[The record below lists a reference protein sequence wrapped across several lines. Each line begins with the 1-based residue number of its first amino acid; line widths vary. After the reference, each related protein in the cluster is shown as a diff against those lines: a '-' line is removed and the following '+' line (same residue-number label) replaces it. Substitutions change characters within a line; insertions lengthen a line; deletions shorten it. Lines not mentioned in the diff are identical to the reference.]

1 MKISSGPA
9 WIALTVTLFLLLIVV
24 ALGKLEQARFQ
35 KDLYAEVVDQLSQV
49 RSRLESEINADLYLN
64 RGLVSL
70 VKAYPHFTEAEF
82 KIIGQELLRGRTSVR
97 NIGLAPDNI
106 LSHIF
111 PIEGNEMAIGL
122 VYRDNP
128 DQWPPVERAM
138 LSRGTVISG
147 PLKLVEG
154 DFAFISLTPVWI
166 NMPGSQEESYW
177 GIANLV
183 INADTLFTNVGIA
196 HSKQLSIALAIRG
209 VDGSGPEGAVFFG
222 EASLFDQQPVT
233 MEVFLPNGTWQLGA
247 IPKGGWVQ
255 SSRLFDWLWI
265 GGITASVAIGLL
277 VWIWITA
284 QSRQTQILMEAK
296 QAAEK
301 ANRAKSEFLSRMS
314 HELRT
319 PLNAILGFGQLL
331 YLGTDASRSTD
342 KQYLKHIMNSGH
354 HLLSLINE
362 VLDLARIDS
371 GRFELKLEQIS
382 VPDVLDECLILVQP
396 LANTYNIPVSI
407 DRSGDKLFVWSD
419 HKCLKQIIL
428 NLISNA
434 IKYNR
439 KDGYVTVAY
448 RKTSDGRIRLSV
460 TDTGTG
466 VPKEKWGQLF
476 QPFSRLGAEN
486 SQIEGTGI
494 GLAIS
499 KNLVEAMNGSI
510 GFDST
515 TEVGSEFWIELPQ
528 GFVHI
533 EQPYMPEEKQA
544 EVIAGMTIRKAK
556 ILYIE
561 NNLFNQ
567 ELMKECMS
575 LLFPD
580 IQLFMETTAE
590 LGLATAE
597 KELPQLIFMDINLSG
612 INGIEA
618 LRIIRKHDKLA
629 KTPVIALSAAAM
641 TKDIEKGMNAGFDA
655 YITKPFDIQDIK
667 QVIEKT
673 LEQ

>member
-166 NMPGSQEESYW
+166 NMPDSQEESYW

-196 HSKQLSIALAIRG
+196 HGKQLSIALAIRG

-331 YLGTDASRSTD
+331 DLGTDASRSTD

-371 GRFELKLEQIS
+371 GKFELKLEQIS

-396 LANTYNIPVSI
+396 LANTYNIAVSI

>member
-35 KDLYAEVVDQLSQV
+35 KDLHAEVVDQLSQV
-49 RSRLESEINADLYLN
+49 RSRLESEVNANLYLN

-82 KIIGQELLRGRTSVR
+82 MIIGEELLRGRTSVR
-97 NIGLAPDNI
+97 NIGLAPDNV
-106 LSHIF
+106 LNHIF
-111 PIEGNEMAIGL
+111 PVEGNEMAIGL

-138 LSRGTVISG
+138 LSRKTVISG

-154 DFAFISLTPVWI
+154 NLAFISLTPIWI

-177 GIANLV
+177 GVASLV
-183 INADTLFTNVGIA
+183 INADTLFTNAGIA
-196 HSKQLSIALAIRG
+196 HGEQRSIALAIRG
-209 VDGSGPEGAVFFG
+209 ADGSGQEGAVFFG

-247 IPKGGWVQ
+247 IPKDGWVQ
-255 SSRLFDWLWI
+255 SSRLFDWLWM

-277 VWIWITA
+277 VWFWMTA
-284 QSRQTQILMEAK
+284 QSRHTQMLMEAK

-331 YLGTDASRSTD
+331 DSGIDASRSTD

-362 VLDLARIDS
+362 VLDLARIDA
-371 GRFELKLEQIS
+371 GKFELKLEQIN
-382 VPDVLDECLILVQP
+382 VPEVLDECLLLVQP
-396 LANTYNIPVSI
+396 LANTHNIAVSI
-407 DRSGDKLFVWSD
+407 ERSDDKLFVWGD
-419 HKCLKQIIL
+419 PKCLKQIIL

-439 KDGYVTVAY
+439 EGGSVTVAY
-448 RKTSDGRIRLSV
+448 RKTIDGRIRLSV
-460 TDTGTG
+460 TDTGAG
-466 VPKEKWGQLF
+466 IPKEKWEQLF

-510 GFDST
+510 GFEST
-515 TEVGSEFWIELPQ
+515 AEVGSEFWIKLPQ
-528 GFVHI
+528 TFEHI
-533 EQPYMPEEKQA
+533 EQPYMLEEKQA
-544 EVIAGMTIRKAK
+544 EVITRKTGRKGK

-561 NNLFNQ
+561 DNIFNQ

-597 KELPQLIFMDINLSG
+597 KELPQLILMDINLPGMS
-612 INGIEA
+612 GIEA

-641 TKDIEKGMNAGFDA
+641 IEDIEKGMNAGFDA
-655 YITKPFDIQDIK
+655 YITKPFDIQNIK

>member
-9 WIALTVTLFLLLIVV
+9 WIALTATLFLLLIVV

-35 KDLYAEVVDQLSQV
+35 KDLYAEVVNQLSQV
-49 RSRLESEINADLYLN
+49 RSRLESEVNADLYLN

-82 KIIGQELLRGRTSVR
+82 KIIGKELLRGRTSVR

-138 LSRGTVISG
+138 LSRKTVISG

-154 DFAFISLTPVWI
+154 NFAFISLTPIWI

-177 GIANLV
+177 GMANLV

-196 HSKQLSIALAIRG
+196 HGKQLSIALAIRG

-301 ANRAKSEFLSRMS
+301 ANRAKSELLSRMS

-331 YLGTDASRSTD
+331 DLDMDASRSTD

-371 GRFELKLEQIS
+371 GKFELKLEQIS

-396 LANTYNIPVSI
+396 LANTHNIAVSI
-407 DRSGDKLFVWSD
+407 DHSGDKLFVWSD

-439 KDGYVTVAY
+439 KDGCVTVAY

-460 TDTGTG
+460 TDTGAG
-466 VPKEKWGQLF
+466 IPKEKWGQLF

-510 GFDST
+510 GFKST

-544 EVIAGMTIRKAK
+544 KVIAGMTTRKAK

-561 NNLFNQ
+561 DNLFNQ
-567 ELMKECMS
+567 ELMKGCMS

-590 LGLATAE
+590 LGFATAE
-597 KELPQLIFMDINLSG
+597 KELPQLILMDINLSG

>member
-35 KDLYAEVVDQLSQV
+35 KDLHAEVVDQLSQV
-49 RSRLESEINADLYLN
+49 RSRLESEVNANLYLN

-82 KIIGQELLRGRTSVR
+82 MIIGEELLRGRTSVR
-97 NIGLAPDNI
+97 NIGLAPDNV
-106 LSHIF
+106 LNHIF
-111 PIEGNEMAIGL
+111 PVEGNEMAIGL

-138 LSRGTVISG
+138 LSRKTVISG

-154 DFAFISLTPVWI
+154 NLAFISLTPIWI

-177 GIANLV
+177 GVTSLV
-183 INADTLFTNVGIA
+183 INADTLFTNAGIA
-196 HSKQLSIALAIRG
+196 HGEQRSITLAIRG
-209 VDGSGPEGAVFFG
+209 ADGSGQEGAVFFG

-247 IPKGGWVQ
+247 IPKDGWVQ
-255 SSRLFDWLWI
+255 SSRLFDWLWM

-277 VWIWITA
+277 VWFWMTA
-284 QSRQTQILMEAK
+284 QSRHTQMLMEAK

-331 YLGTDASRSTD
+331 DSGIDASRSTD

-362 VLDLARIDS
+362 VLDLARIDA
-371 GRFELKLEQIS
+371 GKFELKLEQIN
-382 VPDVLDECLILVQP
+382 VPEVLDECLLLVQP
-396 LANTYNIPVSI
+396 LANTHNIAVSI
-407 DRSGDKLFVWSD
+407 ERSDDKLFVWGD
-419 HKCLKQIIL
+419 PKCLKQIIL

-439 KDGYVTVAY
+439 EGGSVTVAY
-448 RKTSDGRIRLSV
+448 RKTIDGRIRLSV
-460 TDTGTG
+460 TDTGAG
-466 VPKEKWGQLF
+466 IPKEKWEQLF

-510 GFDST
+510 GFEST
-515 TEVGSEFWIELPQ
+515 AEVGSEFWIKLPQ
-528 GFVHI
+528 TFEHI
-533 EQPYMPEEKQA
+533 EQPYMLEEKQA
-544 EVIAGMTIRKAK
+544 EVITRKTGRKGK

-561 NNLFNQ
+561 DNIFNQ

-597 KELPQLIFMDINLSG
+597 KELPQLILMDINLPGMS
-612 INGIEA
+612 GIEA

-641 TKDIEKGMNAGFDA
+641 IEDIEKGMNAGFDA
-655 YITKPFDIQDIK
+655 YITKPFDIQNIK